1 MFIVMSI
8 VIIVLMVMLKSGLNL
23 SKIMEN
29 KRYMESGLE
38 RLEFQNIR
46 SEMVKTMQICYSQG
60 NMSGCLD
67 DFFKFSKRS
76 LNARAIDLNGY
87 LVKSTYSSPETNSRL
102 NVTVL
107 NGLGEEM
114 NTLNLTL
121 NSSTQ
126 IFKSIQDVSAVET
139 SFTISTNLNYTLTV
153 FYNTSSE
160 NRTETITIPVVSGK
174 GRFITFF
181 DLRMVSNRA
190 ELRDK
195 FTETVNLP

>member
-76 LNARAIDLNGY
+76 LNARAVDLNGY